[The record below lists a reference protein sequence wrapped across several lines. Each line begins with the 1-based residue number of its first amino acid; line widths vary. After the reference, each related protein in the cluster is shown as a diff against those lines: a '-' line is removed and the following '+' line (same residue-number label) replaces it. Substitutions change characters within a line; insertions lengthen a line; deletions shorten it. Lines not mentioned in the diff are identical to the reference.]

1 MGLYLN
7 LILSHWTQLKLIT
20 IPWDSKMSKMDL
32 IIRQSHWAKEK
43 KRVQSRASNPGFTV
57 LRNNENFFYFP
68 LQIFFFWFKLSLINR
83 IYLYKRK

>member
-20 IPWDSKMSKMDL
+20 IPWYSKMSKMDL

-43 KRVQSRASNPGFTV
+43 KRVQSRSSNPGFTV
-57 LRNNENFFYFP
+57 LAEKAFFHFKNKFFYQNFF
-68 LQIFFFWFKLSLINR
+68 
-83 IYLYKRK
+83 

>member
-7 LILSHWTQLKLIT
+7 LILSHGTILKLLLSHWTQLNLIT

-57 LRNNENFFYFP
+57 YSKFP
-68 LQIFFFWFKLSLINR
+68 
-83 IYLYKRK
+83 KRYCYDSIM